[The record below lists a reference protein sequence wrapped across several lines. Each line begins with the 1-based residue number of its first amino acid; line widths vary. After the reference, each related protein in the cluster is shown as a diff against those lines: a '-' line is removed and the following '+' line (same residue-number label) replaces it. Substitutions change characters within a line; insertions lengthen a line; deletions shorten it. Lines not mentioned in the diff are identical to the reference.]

1 MKLRKFF
8 MLCFVFIFTL
18 TIVNGCSSSQSSTAV
33 KNGKASSASK
43 NVEIE
48 VENVEYVL
56 PLNGLT
62 GGISKEKVLKY
73 KVSVKNKGEK
83 KLEISPYLFT
93 LYQGDEKMKKYD
105 KADLDKLRLIELE
118 PGKKVSGTLYY
129 EVNKASS
136 YELVYSNEETKKRD
150 EETEKVSFKID
161 TKEIEKNTKDLNK
174 PAEALKAYIN
184 AIYYDKDIDKINK
197 LSGEDSKQFTKNI
210 LKEFKKD
217 ATSSTNNKISDQ
229 EFESYYKKLKS
240 VLQEK
245 VTFKVKSVGSSPE
258 EDKVEVELKVKP
270 LLLIELQPKL
280 NKENERLLKE
290 NPGIEQSKL
299 FSQSFDYLISILP
312 EAKVSDKEKV
322 IKVEM
327 ERYGKDQWRF
337 SKDKV
342 RDAEDIM
349 EIMGEFLKQ

>member
-1 MKLRKFF
+1 M
-8 MLCFVFIFTL
+8 
-18 TIVNGCSSSQSSTAV
+18 
-33 KNGKASSASK
+33 
-43 NVEIE
+43 
-48 VENVEYVL
+48 
-56 PLNGLT
+56 
-62 GGISKEKVLKY
+62 
-73 KVSVKNKGEK
+73 SVKTKGDEM
-83 KLEISPYLFT
+83 LEISPYLFT

-136 YELVYSNEETKKRD
+136 YELVYSNEET
-150 EETEKVSFKID
+150 ENVSFKID

-174 PAEALKAYIN
+174 PAEALIAYIN
-184 AIYYDKDIDKINK
+184 AIYYDKDVDKINK
-197 LSGEDSKQFTKNI
+197 LSGEDGKQFTENI

-217 ATSSTNNKISDQ
+217 ATSSTHNEISDQ

-240 VLQEK
+240 ALQEK
-245 VTFKVKSVGSSPE
+245 VTFKVKSAGSSPE

-270 LLLIELQPKL
+270 LLLSELQPKL
-280 NKENERLLKE
+280 NKENERLLRE

-299 FSQSFDYLISILP
+299 FSQSFDYFISILP
-312 EAKVSDKEKV
+312 ETKVSNKEKV

-342 RDAEDIM
+342 SDAEDIM

>member
-1 MKLRKFF
+1 MKIRKFF

-18 TIVNGCSSSQSSTAV
+18 TIVTGCSSSQSSTAV
-33 KNGKASSASK
+33 KNGKASADSK

-62 GGISKEKVLKY
+62 GGIGKEKVLKY
-73 KVSVKNKGEK
+73 KVSVKNKGDEM
-83 KLEISPYLFT
+83 LEISPYLFT
-93 LYQGDEKMKKYD
+93 LYQSDEKMKKYD
-105 KADLDKLRLIELE
+105 KADLDKLRLVELE

-129 EVNKASS
+129 EVDKASS
-136 YELVYSNEETKKRD
+136 YELVYSNEETKKID
-150 EETEKVSFKID
+150 EETEKISFKID

-197 LSGEDSKQFTKNI
+197 LSGEDGNQFTQNI

-217 ATSSTNNKISDQ
+217 ATSSTHNEISDQ
-229 EFESYYKKLKS
+229 EFENYYKKLKS

-270 LLLIELQPKL
+270 LLLSELQPKL
-280 NKENERLLKE
+280 NKENERLLSE

-299 FSQSFDYLISILP
+299 FSQSFDYFISILP

-342 RDAEDIM
+342 SDAEDIM

>member
-1 MKLRKFF
+1 MK
-8 MLCFVFIFTL
+8 T
-18 TIVNGCSSSQSSTAV
+18 
-33 KNGKASSASK
+33 
-43 NVEIE
+43 
-48 VENVEYVL
+48 
-56 PLNGLT
+56 
-62 GGISKEKVLKY
+62 
-73 KVSVKNKGEK
+73 KGDEM
-83 KLEISPYLFT
+83 LEISPYLFT

-136 YELVYSNEETKKRD
+136 YELVYSNEET
-150 EETEKVSFKID
+150 ENVSFKID

-174 PAEALKAYIN
+174 PAEALIAYIN
-184 AIYYDKDIDKINK
+184 AIYYDKDVDKINK
-197 LSGEDSKQFTKNI
+197 LSGEDGKQFTENI

-217 ATSSTNNKISDQ
+217 ATSSTHNEISDQ

-240 VLQEK
+240 ALQEK
-245 VTFKVKSVGSSPE
+245 VTFKVKSAGSSPE

-270 LLLIELQPKL
+270 LLLSELQPKL
-280 NKENERLLKE
+280 NKENERLLRE

-299 FSQSFDYLISILP
+299 FSQSFDYFISILP
-312 EAKVSDKEKV
+312 ETKVSNKEKV

-342 RDAEDIM
+342 SDAEDIM

>member
-1 MKLRKFF
+1 
-8 MLCFVFIFTL
+8 
-18 TIVNGCSSSQSSTAV
+18 
-33 KNGKASSASK
+33 
-43 NVEIE
+43 
-48 VENVEYVL
+48 
-56 PLNGLT
+56 
-62 GGISKEKVLKY
+62 
-73 KVSVKNKGEK
+73 VSVKTKGDEM
-83 KLEISPYLFT
+83 LEISPYLFT

-136 YELVYSNEETKKRD
+136 YELVYSNEET
-150 EETEKVSFKID
+150 ENVSFKID

-174 PAEALKAYIN
+174 PAEALIAYIN
-184 AIYYDKDIDKINK
+184 AIYYDKDVDKINK
-197 LSGEDSKQFTKNI
+197 LSGEDGKQFTENI

-217 ATSSTNNKISDQ
+217 ATSSTHNEISDQ

-240 VLQEK
+240 ALQEK
-245 VTFKVKSVGSSPE
+245 VTFKVKSAGSSPE

-270 LLLIELQPKL
+270 LLLSELQPKL
-280 NKENERLLKE
+280 NKENERLLRE

-299 FSQSFDYLISILP
+299 FSQSFDYFISILP
-312 EAKVSDKEKV
+312 ETKVSNKEKV

-342 RDAEDIM
+342 SDAEDIM

>member
-1 MKLRKFF
+1 M
-8 MLCFVFIFTL
+8 
-18 TIVNGCSSSQSSTAV
+18 
-33 KNGKASSASK
+33 
-43 NVEIE
+43 
-48 VENVEYVL
+48 
-56 PLNGLT
+56 
-62 GGISKEKVLKY
+62 
-73 KVSVKNKGEK
+73 SVKTKGDEM
-83 KLEISPYLFT
+83 LEISPYLFT

-150 EETEKVSFKID
+150 EETENVSFKID

-174 PAEALKAYIN
+174 PAEALIAYIN
-184 AIYYDKDIDKINK
+184 AIYYDKDVDKINK
-197 LSGEDSKQFTKNI
+197 LSGEDGKQFTENI

-217 ATSSTNNKISDQ
+217 ATSSTHNEISDQ

-240 VLQEK
+240 ALQEK
-245 VTFKVKSVGSSPE
+245 VTFKVKSAGSSPE

-270 LLLIELQPKL
+270 LLLSELQPKL
-280 NKENERLLKE
+280 NKENERLLRE

-299 FSQSFDYLISILP
+299 FSQSFDYFISILP

-342 RDAEDIM
+342 SDAEDIM

>member
-1 MKLRKFF
+1 M
-8 MLCFVFIFTL
+8 
-18 TIVNGCSSSQSSTAV
+18 
-33 KNGKASSASK
+33 
-43 NVEIE
+43 
-48 VENVEYVL
+48 
-56 PLNGLT
+56 
-62 GGISKEKVLKY
+62 
-73 KVSVKNKGEK
+73 
-83 KLEISPYLFT
+83 LEISPYLFT

-136 YELVYSNEETKKRD
+136 YELVYSNEET
-150 EETEKVSFKID
+150 ENVSFKID

-174 PAEALKAYIN
+174 PAEALIAYIN
-184 AIYYDKDIDKINK
+184 AIYYDKDVDKINK
-197 LSGEDSKQFTKNI
+197 LSGEDGKQFTENI

-217 ATSSTNNKISDQ
+217 ATSSTHNEISDQ

-240 VLQEK
+240 ALQEK
-245 VTFKVKSVGSSPE
+245 VTFKVKSAGSSPE

-270 LLLIELQPKL
+270 LLLSELQPKL
-280 NKENERLLKE
+280 NKENERLLRE

-299 FSQSFDYLISILP
+299 FSQSFDYFISILP
-312 EAKVSDKEKV
+312 ETKVSNKEKV

-342 RDAEDIM
+342 SDAEDIM

>member
-1 MKLRKFF
+1 M
-8 MLCFVFIFTL
+8 
-18 TIVNGCSSSQSSTAV
+18 
-33 KNGKASSASK
+33 
-43 NVEIE
+43 EIE

-197 LSGEDSKQFTKNI
+197 LSGEDSKQFTQNI

-217 ATSSTNNKISDQ
+217 ATSSTYNKISDQ